1 MKAIFVCFSRQ
12 RRHVMKKAT
21 SISSRRVM
29 LMVCVL
35 ILSSL
40 ACNLPDLQEMALD
53 FVLRTLQNDAVQD
66 FLPSDLL
73 EQLDPQQA
81 AELLEIFDEMQ
92 AGHTRVF
99 TGTADYHTIFNQI
112 ECPQG
117 NIAAN
122 ELTITVTE
130 EGAATGFLRYQ
141 YTTGNC
147 QYTED
152 GQSYVQR
159 VEFLVTGTFEGHLS
173 DDQGTI
179 TLYEDWM
186 CKTVYDSRGDT
197 APDPDCNIFPPRE
210 VDITITD
217 QQMTGLI
224 RMPGA
229 DVYDGMFNVT
239 FSAVQN

>member
-1 MKAIFVCFSRQ
+1 
-12 RRHVMKKAT
+12 MKKAN
-21 SISSRRVM
+21 SILRRRVM
-29 LMVCVL
+29 IMICVL
-35 ILSSL
+35 IFSSL

-53 FVLRTLQNDAVQD
+53 FVLRTLQNEVVQD
-66 FLPSDLL
+66 VLPSELL
-73 EQLDPQQA
+73 EQLDPEQA
-81 AELLEIFDEMQ
+81 SELLEMFGELQ
-92 AGHTRVF
+92 AGGTRVF
-99 TGTADYHTIFNQI
+99 TGTADYHTVFYQI

-117 NIAAN
+117 TIVAN

-147 QYTED
+147 EYTQG

-159 VEFLVTGTFEGHLS
+159 VEFLVNGTFEGHLS
-173 DDQGTI
+173 DDRGTI
-179 TLYEDWM
+179 TLYEDWQ
-186 CKTVYDSRGDT
+186 CNTVYDSRG
-197 APDPDCNIFPPRE
+197 ASAEDPDCNVFPPRE

-224 RMPGA
+224 RFPGA

-239 FSAVQN
+239 FAAVQK